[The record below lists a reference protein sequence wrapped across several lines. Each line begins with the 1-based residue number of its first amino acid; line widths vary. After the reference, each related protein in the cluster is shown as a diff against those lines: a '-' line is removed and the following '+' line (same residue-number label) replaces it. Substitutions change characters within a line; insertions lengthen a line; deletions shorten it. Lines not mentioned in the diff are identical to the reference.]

1 MVDLNGSIFDG
12 VNELGGHI
20 SPVDDAMVFAAR
32 YAVFA
37 IAAIVVFSWF
47 VRAGSGE
54 HRRVAVYAAALSAVL
69 ALLVTGVIQH
79 FYVHERPFVVRDDVV
94 LLMHHGAD
102 PSFPSEH
109 AAVAFALA
117 AGLGLYRARIGIVL
131 LALAALTAFA
141 RVYVGVHYPADVS
154 AGALI
159 GIGAAVCVRVL
170 HPALAWLDRTIIAPL
185 VPSPLR

>member
-20 SPVDDAMVFAAR
+20 TPVDDAMVFAAR
-32 YAVFA
+32 YAVYA
-37 IAAIVVFSWF
+37 IIAIVVLSWF

-54 HRRVAVYAAALSAVL
+54 HRRVAVYTAALSAVL

-79 FYVHERPFVVRDDVV
+79 FYVHERPFVIRDDVV
-94 LLMHHGAD
+94 LLMHHGPD

-109 AAVAFALA
+109 ASVAFALA
-117 AGLGLYRARIGIVL
+117 AGLGLYRVRIGIVL
-131 LALAALTAFA
+131 LALAGLTAFA

-154 AGALI
+154 AGALV
-159 GIGAAVCVRVL
+159 GIGAALIVRFFY
-170 HPALAWLDRTIIAPL
+170 PALAWLDRTVIVPL
-185 VPSPLR
+185 VPVQLR